1 MPMASALSSD
11 ASDALHGQARAAG
24 AEPHPPLR
32 TNTLWGLVVLATLVG
47 LASWLSITLTRA
59 QGGASA
65 IWIANGLL
73 LGALVLKPRT
83 DWPHAVLAAVIGT
96 SLARALGGDSLP
108 IVLGLTGASV
118 IEVLM
123 IADGIRRR
131 VPDIRDPSRLP
142 ALARASIQWT
152 LVACAVSATIAALVR
167 WLAEGS
173 PLQQVWSVWF
183 VAHLLGV
190 VVVGTLSV
198 TALQLRWRLLGR
210 ERHRVDFAVCVAVL
224 AATCVVIGF
233 QHALPVLFLAYL
245 PLMLLTLRH
254 GFAGVVVGI
263 AGLSVAMGFMAGYDL
278 GPFRLVEHATIA
290 QRALLLQLFIG
301 AGCLLTYPTAVSQAE
316 RRRLASQVRTSEG
329 RYRLLAEHSRDLVVR
344 LRPDGTRPYVSA
356 SSQNVLGWTPEE
368 MARIRIELLHPDD
381 RERVQA
387 EIARLFRNGGTL
399 VTTYRYRHKD
409 GHYVWLEASGQRV
422 DTVDPPEIVYAAR
435 DVSARVLAEQALLE
449 SQAQLQAVTDNVPAM
464 ITHFDAEERFTF
476 ANLAAARL
484 LGMDPGALQGRRLR
498 DVIGEAYGNLATY
511 IAAAL
516 RGEPVAFEQQIE
528 LGARRLDHRTQFVPD
543 RGPDGAVRGFYSISF
558 DITALKQAER
568 QLERLARFDTLTGL
582 ANRRHFEESLAE
594 AIARAQRN
602 GTPLVLLAMDIDR
615 FKQINDTHGH
625 AAGDR
630 VLQEFATR
638 LRDCVYEVDLPAR
651 LGGDEFVV
659 LMEYSPSA
667 EVGETVAR
675 RIHEAMQAPMELVE
689 GTLQV
694 TASIGVGVHFPVR
707 SGETL
712 MDVADQALYEAKRAG
727 RDTWRV
733 KQG

>member
-1 MPMASALSSD
+1 MASAVPSD
-11 ASDALHGQARAAG
+11 AADALHGQAH
-24 AEPHPPLR
+24 AEPDPHPPLR
-32 TNTLWGLVVLATLVG
+32 ANTASGLVLLGALVA

-59 QGGASA
+59 QGGVSSV
-65 IWIANGLL
+65 WIADGLL
-73 LGALVLKPRT
+73 LGVLVLKPRT
-83 DWPHAVLAAVIGT
+83 DWPRPVLAAVMGMA
-96 SLARALGGDSLP
+96 LARMLGGDSLP
-108 IVLGLTGASV
+108 ITLGLTGASV

-142 ALARASIQWT
+142 ALARAAIGWT
-152 LVACAVSATIAALVR
+152 VAACVVSATIAALVR
-167 WLAEGS
+167 WMAEGS
-173 PLQQVWSVWF
+173 PVQQVWPVWF
-183 VAHLLGV
+183 IAHLLGV

-198 TALQLRWRLLGR
+198 TALRLRWRLLGR
-210 ERHRVDFAVCVAVL
+210 EGHRLDFAACVAVL
-224 AATCVVIGF
+224 AATCFVIGL

-278 GPFRLVEHATIA
+278 GPFKLVEHATVA

-316 RRRLASQVRTSEG
+316 RRRLGRQVRTSEAL
-329 RYRLLAEHSRDLVVR
+329 YRLLAEHSRDLVVR

-356 SSQNVLGWTPEE
+356 SAQAVLGWTPAE

-381 RERVQA
+381 RARIQG
-387 EIARLFRNGGTL
+387 EIARLFRDGGTL
-399 VTTYRYRHKD
+399 VTTYRYLHKD

-422 DTVDPPEIVYAAR
+422 DTVQPPEIVYAAR
-435 DVSARVLAEQALLE
+435 DVTARVLAEQALLD
-449 SQAQLQAVTDNVPAM
+449 SQSQLQAVTDNVPAM
-464 ITHFDAEERFTF
+464 ITHFDADERFTF
-476 ANLAAARL
+476 ANLAAGRL
-484 LGMDPGALQGRRLR
+484 LGMDLGALQGRRLR
-498 DVIGEAYGNLATY
+498 DVIGEAAYGDLAAH
-511 IAAAL
+511 IAAVL
-516 RGEPVAFEQQIE
+516 RGDPVAFEQQIE

-543 RGPDGAVRGFYSISF
+543 RGPDGAVRGFFSISF

-582 ANRRHFEESLAE
+582 ANRRHFEESLEE
-594 AIARAQRN
+594 AVARALRN

-615 FKQINDTHGH
+615 FKHINDTYGH

-675 RIHEAMQAPMELVE
+675 RIHEAMQAPMELIE
-689 GTLQV
+689 ATLQV
-694 TASIGVGVHFPVR
+694 TTSIGVGVHFPVR
-707 SGETL
+707 SGSTL
-712 MDVADQALYEAKRAG
+712 MEVADQALYEAKRAG
-727 RDTWRV
+727 RDTWRL
-733 KQG
+733 KTG

>member
-1 MPMASALSSD
+1 MASALPSD
-11 ASDALHGQARAAG
+11 APDDLRGPARAASDA
-24 AEPHPPLR
+24 HPPLR
-32 TNTLWGLVVLATLVG
+32 SNSAWGLLVLGALVG
-47 LASWLSITLTRA
+47 VASWLSITLTRA
-59 QGGASA
+59 QGGASS
-65 IWIANGLL
+65 IWIANGVL
-73 LGALVLKPRT
+73 LGALVLKPRA
-83 DWPHAVLAAVIGT
+83 DWPQAVLAATVGT
-96 SLARALGGDSLP
+96 ALARALAGDSLP

-131 VPDIRDPSRLP
+131 VPDIRDPSLLP
-142 ALARASIQWT
+142 ALARASIRWT
-152 LVACAVSATIAALVR
+152 LVACVVSATIAALVR

-173 PLQQVWSVWF
+173 PMQQVWPVWF

-198 TALQLRWRLLGR
+198 TTLRLRWRLLGR
-210 ERHRVDFAVCVAVL
+210 EGHRADFAVCVAVL

-263 AGLSVAMGFMAGYDL
+263 AGLSVAMGLMAGYDL
-278 GPFRLVEHATIA
+278 GPFRLVEHATVA

-316 RRRLASQVRTSEG
+316 RRRLARQVRTSESL
-329 RYRLLAEHSRDLVVR
+329 YRLLAEHSRDLVVR
-344 LRPDGTRPYVSA
+344 LRANGERPYVSA
-356 SSQNVLGWTPEE
+356 SSEAVLGWTPEE
-368 MARIRIELLHPDD
+368 MAWIRVELLHPDD
-381 RERVQA
+381 RVRVQA

-435 DVSARVLAEQALLE
+435 DVSARVLAEQALLD
-449 SQAQLQAVTDNVPAM
+449 SQSQLQAVTDNVPAM
-464 ITHFDAEERFTF
+464 ITHFDADERFTF
-476 ANLAAARL
+476 ANAAAGRL
-484 LGMDPGALQGRRLR
+484 LGMELPALQGRRLR
-498 DVIGEAYGNLATY
+498 EVVGEAAYADLAAHV
-511 IAAAL
+511 AAAL

-528 LGARRLDHRTQFVPD
+528 LGPRRLDHRTQFVPD

-615 FKQINDTHGH
+615 FKHINDTHGH

-659 LMEYSPSA
+659 LMEYSPSV

-689 GTLQV
+689 ATLQV

-712 MDVADQALYEAKRAG
+712 MEVADQALYEAKRAG

-733 KQG
+733 RQA

>member
-1 MPMASALSSD
+1 MASAVSSD
-11 ASDALHGQARAAG
+11 ASNALHGQARA
-24 AEPHPPLR
+24 EPDPHPPLR
-32 TNTLWGLVVLATLVG
+32 TNTLSGLVLLGSLVAI
-47 LASWLSITLTRA
+47 ASWLSITLTRA
-59 QGGASA
+59 QGGASS

-96 SLARALGGDSLP
+96 ALARALAGDSLA

-131 VPDIRDPSRLP
+131 VPDIRDPSLLP
-142 ALARASIQWT
+142 ALARASIRWT
-152 LVACAVSATIAALVR
+152 LVACVVSATIAALVR
-167 WLAEGS
+167 WLADGS
-173 PLQQVWSVWF
+173 PMQQVWPVWF

-198 TALQLRWRLLGR
+198 TTLRLRWRLLGR
-210 ERHRVDFAVCVAVL
+210 EGHRADFAVCVAVL

-263 AGLSVAMGFMAGYDL
+263 AGLSVAMGLMAGYDL
-278 GPFRLVEHATIA
+278 GPFRLVEHATVA

-316 RRRLASQVRTSEG
+316 RRRLGRQVRTSESL
-329 RYRLLAEHSRDLVVR
+329 YRLLAEHSRDLVVR
-344 LRPDGTRPYVSA
+344 LRSNGERPYVSA
-356 SSQNVLGWTPEE
+356 SAQAVLGWTPEE
-368 MARIRIELLHPDD
+368 MAWIRPELLHPDD
-381 RERVQA
+381 RVRVQA

-422 DTVDPPEIVYAAR
+422 DTVDPPEVVYAAR
-435 DVSARVLAEQALLE
+435 DVSARVLAEHALLD
-449 SQAQLQAVTDNVPAM
+449 SQAQLQAVADNMPAM
-464 ITHFDAEERFTF
+464 IAHFDAGERFTF
-476 ANLAAARL
+476 ANAAVARVL
-484 LGMDPGALQGRRLR
+484 RIDPGRILGRTLR
-498 DVIGEAYGNLATY
+498 EVRGDAVYRDMADHVAAVLAGEART
-511 IAAAL
+511 
-516 RGEPVAFEQQIE
+516 FEGRVEIH
-528 LGARRLDHRTQFVPD
+528 GRHFDHRTQFVPD
-543 RGPDGAVRGFYSISF
+543 RDADGHVRGFYSLTL

-568 QLERLARFDTLTGL
+568 ELERLARFDPLTGL

-602 GTPLVLLAMDIDR
+602 GTPLVLLALDVDH
-615 FKQINDTHGH
+615 FKQVNDTYGH
-625 AAGDR
+625 AAGDL
-630 VLQEFATR
+630 VLKAFAER
-638 LRDCVYEVDLPAR
+638 IRECVYEVDLPAR

-659 LMEYSPSA
+659 LVEYSPSA
-667 EVGETVAR
+667 EVGATVAG
-675 RIHEAMQAPMELVE
+675 RIHAAMREPITIGGDTSLRA
-689 GTLQV
+689 T
-694 TASIGVGVHFPVR
+694 TSIGVGVHFPVR
-707 SGETL
+707 SAEVL
-712 MDVADQALYEAKRAG
+712 LELADQALYDAKRAG
-727 RDTWRV
+727 RDTWRI